1 LHQAANAGA
10 PRYAGGGRMKQVL
23 SACVI
28 CKRKARGAGEMHA
41 RYNNFACLMHSS
53 NEISLRNRLN
63 QLMGFGAM

>member
-1 LHQAANAGA
+1 
-10 PRYAGGGRMKQVL
+10 MKQVL

-63 QLMGFGAM
+63 QLMGFGAV